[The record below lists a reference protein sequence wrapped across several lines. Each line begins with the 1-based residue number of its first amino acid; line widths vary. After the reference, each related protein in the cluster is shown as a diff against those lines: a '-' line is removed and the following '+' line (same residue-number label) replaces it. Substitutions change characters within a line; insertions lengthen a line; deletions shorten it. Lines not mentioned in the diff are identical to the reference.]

1 MNVHNFFMQKH
12 STSKGVPLKVLDY
25 GCGPAVAYDISAAAA
40 ESSEIVL
47 AEYGETCRNALQ
59 DWLDR
64 GPSAWDW
71 TPYIKYVVCDLEG
84 KDKSKVQKQEEDLR
98 KAVKAIIP
106 CDITQ
111 DPPIAKGYEEPYDV
125 VVSILCM
132 ENGCLTRQEYKTAV
146 KRIAA
151 LVKRDGSLLLY
162 TSIRTLL
169 CR

>member
-1 MNVHNFFMQKH
+1 MKDFALVNVHNFFMQKH
-12 STSKGVPLKVLDY
+12 STSKGVLLKVLDY

-84 KDKSKVQKQEEDLR
+84 KDESKVQKQEEDLR
-98 KAVKAIIP
+98 KL
-106 CDITQ
+106 
-111 DPPIAKGYEEPYDV
+111 E
-125 VVSILCM
+125 L
-132 ENGCLTRQEYKTAV
+132 
-146 KRIAA
+146 
-151 LVKRDGSLLLY
+151 
-162 TSIRTLL
+162 
-169 CR
+169 